1 MKRRKE
7 KERVKR
13 ANRDSYHNVSADG
26 GQMEKN
32 WVREIIVLTHQ
43 STSGRVRILSKLKK
57 KIQIFPDVKKQDD
70 I

>member
-1 MKRRKE
+1 MHVFFFHTLAILIYFLAQYSRRTDAHIIKVRTGRKRKQMKRRKE

-32 WVREIIVLTHQ
+32 
-43 STSGRVRILSKLKK
+43 
-57 KIQIFPDVKKQDD
+57 
-70 I
+70 